1 MYMQGILG
9 VSPTQAGST
18 MTPMMIAMIAASVV
32 GGQLLLRF
40 SFRSVLTAGMLLA
53 ALGFFLMSTMG
64 IDSNEFTAYAY
75 MVVLGL
81 GMGLVMPT
89 LMIAIQNEF
98 PKSQLGTVTSASTF
112 FRSIGGTIGIT
123 ILNSIMNHT
132 LKGEMVNAAN
142 NTENPIAH
150 QALTALSE
158 KTDSLFSL
166 LLNPGLLKMPED
178 IQNSVIHAIQ
188 IAWSD
193 SFSTVFL
200 TGLIFI
206 AVGVL
211 VALAVGKG
219 RIKRDSELNEGGKQQ
234 VTSFNQDATES

>member
-1 MYMQGILG
+1 
-9 VSPTQAGST
+9 
-18 MTPMMIAMIAASVV
+18 
-32 GGQLLLRF
+32 
-40 SFRSVLTAGMLLA
+40 MLLG

-142 NTENPIAH
+142 DAKNPIAH

-166 LLNPGLLKMPED
+166 LLNPSLLKMPED

-206 AVGVL
+206 AIGVI

-219 RIKRDSELNEGGKQQ
+219 RIKRDNELKDGNEQPSP
-234 VTSFNQDATES
+234 SFSSDPTES